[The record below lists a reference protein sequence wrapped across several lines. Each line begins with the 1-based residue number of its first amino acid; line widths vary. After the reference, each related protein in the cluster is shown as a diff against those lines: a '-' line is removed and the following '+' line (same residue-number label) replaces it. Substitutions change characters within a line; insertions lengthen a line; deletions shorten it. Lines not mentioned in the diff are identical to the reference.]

1 MSAGALLWESKNGA
15 APPCPGRP
23 IDLPYPHVL
32 SADQMHSSTALRSE
46 DFEVIIDGRRAEI
59 GELLP
64 GFEEASRLGVVVR
77 EDFGAVGA
85 SSLVLAAVTAFYD
98 IQRDRHPEG
107 FFRYADFFIFHVGRL
122 RGNHHMLDVSPD
134 HKEVVVEDD
143 PEAIL
148 QAVNDRAVSH
158 LVVPDG
164 VAAAADFQ
172 AQTENGARARI
183 EGALVYSPGGRVHDA
198 DVEIK
203 GNECV
208 DEYVAATLEGE
219 RWADE
224 AEAEEADPKMVA
236 WARSRLGEV
245 PPEVADAILAERRAL
260 QVEGRTIESYR
271 RASLDQALGLLVPAE
286 PGRELGLESG

>member
-1 MSAGALLWESKNGA
+1 
-15 APPCPGRP
+15 
-23 IDLPYPHVL
+23 
-32 SADQMHSSTALRSE
+32 MHSSTALRSE
-46 DFEVIIDGRRAEI
+46 DFEVIIDGRRAGI

-77 EDFGAVGA
+77 QDFAAVGA
-85 SSLVLAAVTAFYD
+85 SGLVLAAVTAFYD
-98 IQRDRHPEG
+98 IQRQRHPEG

-134 HKEVVVEDD
+134 HKEVVVDDD

-148 QAVNDRAVSH
+148 RALNDRAVSH

-164 VAAAADFQ
+164 VPAVADFQ
-172 AQTENGARARI
+172 AQTENAARARI
-183 EGALVYSPGGRVHDA
+183 QAALVYSPTGRADEA

-224 AEAEEADPKMVA
+224 ADAEGGGEAMVA

-245 PPEVADAILAERRAL
+245 PTEVADSILAGRQAL
-260 QVEGRTIESYR
+260 QVEGRTVESYR
-271 RASLDQALGLLVPAE
+271 RASLDQALDLLVPATVD
-286 PGRELGLESG
+286 PGQGSESG